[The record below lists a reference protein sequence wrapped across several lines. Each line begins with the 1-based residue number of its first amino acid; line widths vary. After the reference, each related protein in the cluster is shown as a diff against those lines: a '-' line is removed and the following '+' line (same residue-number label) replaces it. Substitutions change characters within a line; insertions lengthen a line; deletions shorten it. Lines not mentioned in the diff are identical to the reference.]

1 MATEPTLLQNLPP
14 PPGAPTKPFI
24 SLRTKFVVFF
34 SLILVLTCSSL
45 SWYFVEI
52 RREAMLQNL
61 HRLGTILLTNIAHN
75 NHFRYAALVAEDQTT
90 LQQYIEG
97 LLSIDEVV
105 YVVVTGSDEQILARY
120 SKGTRQSLTDPRR
133 SLSHPVYPP
142 ADIARRLAETPAT
155 VPQITPLAVSD
166 QLTLAP
172 QQEDSFMSQVFPTLS
187 ETVYD
192 FSLPVIR
199 ALPEPATALT
209 LDPEAPA
216 AGGAMMKRPPVYGTI
231 QIGLTDERVR
241 QAVLTMVQSVFGL
254 TALII
259 GAGILGAQLL
269 TSRITTPLRRLADM
283 ARQVTEGSAPV
294 QLSPSTNDEVGQLTG
309 LFNVMARSVQERNQD
324 ITANLET
331 IKQQFRQLTTLHQA
345 GAAISSTLDM
355 NHLLDTVLQLL
366 VGNLGFLRMVLVLR
380 LEDRDVSYIARV
392 TGIPPEIA
400 EVAYNLEIPIRDD
413 GTITADMFLRRAPV
427 LIQSLDAAADR
438 IYPPVMELLQRAGIS
453 SFIAVPLQSHHGT
466 LGYIAGDRGAQICTE
481 EDLHILLTIASHV
494 AAAIDNARAYAHLSE
509 LTQHLEER
517 IRERTEEL
525 SRANDQLQAN
535 DRRRTTFLSVVSH
548 ELRTPMTAIRSFA
561 ENMLDGV
568 TGPLTS
574 QQTTYLTRIEHNV
587 SRLARIINQLLD
599 WSRLDTRKDVLRPE
613 PVCIAEIAATAAEGL
628 QTVAAEK
635 QIALRIEPEQPLPRI
650 LGDRDKLEQIL
661 WNLIGNAIK
670 FTPSGGTV
678 TVTFSCDT
686 AGTVKTCVAD
696 TGCGIDPLHLPSV
709 FNEFSKV
716 PSSMPSSQGAQLG
729 LFITK
734 TLITMHRGE
743 IWAESTPGHGTC
755 ICFTLPVAPPRRQN
769 CSSNEAAQA
778 GPT

>member
-1 MATEPTLLQNLPP
+1 MAAEPTLLQNPPP
-14 PPGAPTKPFI
+14 PPGAPTKLFI

-34 SLILVLTCSSL
+34 SLILVLTCSTL
-45 SWYFVEI
+45 SWYFVDI
-52 RREAMLQNL
+52 RREAMLQSL

-75 NHFRYAALVAEDQTT
+75 NHFRFAGLVAEDQTT
-90 LQQYIEG
+90 LQQHIEG

-105 YVVVTGSDEQILARY
+105 YVVVTGTKDQVLARY
-120 SKGTRQSLTDPRR
+120 SKGARQSLTDPRR
-133 SLSHPVYPP
+133 SLSHPIYPP

-155 VPQITPLAVSD
+155 VPQITPLAASD

-172 QQEDSFMSQVFPTLS
+172 QHEGSFMSQVFPTLS
-187 ETVYD
+187 ETIYD
-192 FSLPVIR
+192 FALPVIR
-199 ALPEPATALT
+199 ASFEPVTSFT
-209 LDPEAPA
+209 LDPEASA

-241 QAVLTMVQSVFGL
+241 QAVLTMVQNVFVL

-259 GAGILGAQLL
+259 GAGILGAHLL
-269 TSRITTPLRRLADM
+269 TSRITTPLRRLAGM
-283 ARQVTEGSAPV
+283 ARQVTEGTAPV

-309 LFNVMARSVQERNQD
+309 LFNVMARSVQERNQA
-324 ITANLET
+324 ITTNLET

-345 GAAISSTLDM
+345 SAAIASTLDM

-380 LEDRDVSYIARV
+380 LEERDVSYIARV
-392 TGIPPEIA
+392 TGISPELA
-400 EVAYNLEIPIRDD
+400 EIAYNLEIPIRDD
-413 GTITADMFLRRAPV
+413 GSITADLFLRREPV
-427 LIQSLDAAADR
+427 LIQALDASAGR

-466 LGYIAGDRGAQICTE
+466 LGYIAGDRGDQICTE

-525 SRANDQLQAN
+525 SRANDQLQAH
-535 DRRRTTFLSVVSH
+535 DRRRSTFLSVVSH

-587 SRLARIINQLLD
+587 ARLARIINQLLD
-599 WSRLDTRKDVLRPE
+599 WSRLDTHKDVLRPE

-635 QIALRIEPEQPLPRI
+635 QIALRIEPERPLPRI
-650 LGDRDKLEQIL
+650 SGDRDKLEQIL

-670 FTPSGGTV
+670 FTPPGGAV
-678 TVTFSCDT
+678 TVTFSCDA
-686 AGTVKTCVAD
+686 AGMVKTCVAD

-743 IWAESTPGHGTC
+743 IWAESTPGRGTC
-755 ICFTLPVAPPRRQN
+755 ICFTLPVAPAQETERQP
-769 CSSNEAAQA
+769 Q
-778 GPT
+778 

>member
-1 MATEPTLLQNLPP
+1 MAAEPLSLQSPTP
-14 PPGAPTKPFI
+14 PPGAPTRPFV

-34 SLILVLTCSSL
+34 SLILVLTCSTL

-52 RREAMLQNL
+52 RRDAMLQNL

-75 NHFRYAALVAEDQTT
+75 NHFRFAGLVAEDQTT

-105 YVVVTGSDEQILARY
+105 YVVVMGSNGHAIARY
-120 SKGTRQSLTDPRR
+120 SKGARQSLTDPQR
-133 SLSHPVYPP
+133 SPSHPIYPP
-142 ADIARRLAETPAT
+142 ADIAQRLAQTPAT

-172 QQEDSFMSQVFPTLS
+172 QNQGSYMTQLFPTLS
-187 ETVYD
+187 ETLYD
-192 FSLPVIR
+192 FALPVLR
-199 ALPEPATALT
+199 ASPAPITPFT
-209 LDPEAPA
+209 LDPESTAID
-216 AGGAMMKRPPVYGTI
+216 GAMMKRPPVYGII
-231 QIGLTDERVR
+231 QIGLTDELVR
-241 QAVLTMVQSVFGL
+241 QAVLTMIQNVFAL

-259 GAGILGAQLL
+259 GAGILGAHLL
-269 TSRITTPLRRLADM
+269 TSRITTPLRRLAGM
-283 ARQVTEGSAPV
+283 ARQVTEGTAPV

-309 LFNVMARSVQERNQD
+309 LFNVMARSVQERNQA
-324 ITANLET
+324 ITTNLET
-331 IKQQFRQLTTLHQA
+331 IKQQFSQLTTLHQA
-345 GAAISSTLDM
+345 SAAIASTLDM

-380 LEDRDVSYIARV
+380 LEERDVSYIARV
-392 TGIPPEIA
+392 TGISPEIA
-400 EVAYNLEIPIRDD
+400 ELAYTLEIPIRDD
-413 GTITADMFLRRAPV
+413 GSITADLFLRREPV
-427 LIQSLDAAADR
+427 LIQALEAAADR
-438 IYPPVMELLQRAGIS
+438 IYPPVMDLLQRAGIS

-517 IRERTEEL
+517 IHERTEEL
-525 SRANDQLQAN
+525 SRANDQLQAH

-587 SRLARIINQLLD
+587 ARLARIINQLLD
-599 WSRLDTRKDVLRPE
+599 WSRLDTPKDVLRPE

-635 QIALRIEPEQPLPRI
+635 QIALRIQPERPLPRI
-650 LGDRDKLEQIL
+650 FGDRDKLEQIL

-670 FTPSGGTV
+670 FTPPGGAV
-678 TVTFSCDT
+678 TVTFSCDA
-686 AGTVKTCVAD
+686 AGMVKTCVAD

-743 IWAESTPGHGTC
+743 IWAESTPGRGTC
-755 ICFTLPVAPPRRQN
+755 ICFTLPIAPAPETDRQP
-769 CSSNEAAQA
+769 Q
-778 GPT
+778 

>member
-1 MATEPTLLQNLPP
+1 MTAEPTSLQNPTPL
-14 PPGAPTKPFI
+14 PGAPTRPFI

-34 SLILVLTCSSL
+34 SLILVLTCSTL

-52 RREAMLQNL
+52 RRDAMLQNL

-75 NHFRYAALVAEDQTT
+75 DHFRFAGLVAEDQKT

-97 LLSIDEVV
+97 LLSIDEVI
-105 YVVVTGSDEQILARY
+105 YVVVTGSNGQALARY
-120 SKGTRQSLTDPRR
+120 SKGARQSLTDPRR
-133 SLSHPVYPP
+133 SLSHPIYPP
-142 ADIARRLAETPAT
+142 ADIAQRLAQTPAT

-166 QLTLAP
+166 QLALDP
-172 QQEDSFMSQVFPTLS
+172 QNQGSFMSHVFPTLS
-187 ETVYD
+187 ETLYD
-192 FSLPVIR
+192 FALPVLR
-199 ALPEPATALT
+199 ASPAPITPFT
-209 LDPEAPA
+209 LDPEASA
-216 AGGAMMKRPPVYGTI
+216 IDGTMMKRPPVYGAI
-231 QIGLTDERVR
+231 QIGLTDEHVR
-241 QAVLTMVQSVFGL
+241 QAVLTMIQNVFAL

-259 GAGILGAQLL
+259 GAGILGAHLL
-269 TSRITTPLRRLADM
+269 TARITTPLRRLAGV
-283 ARQVTEGSAPV
+283 ARQVTEGTAPV

-309 LFNVMARSVQERNQD
+309 LFNVMARSVQERNQA
-324 ITANLET
+324 ITTNLET

-345 GAAISSTLDM
+345 SAAIASTLDM

-380 LEDRDVSYIARV
+380 LEERDVSYIARV
-392 TGIPPEIA
+392 TGISPEIA
-400 EVAYNLEIPIRDD
+400 EIAYNLEIPIRDD
-413 GTITADMFLRRAPV
+413 GSITADLFLRREPV
-427 LIQSLDAAADR
+427 LIQDVNAAADR

-525 SRANDQLQAN
+525 SRANDQLQAH
-535 DRRRTTFLSVVSH
+535 DRRRSTFLSVVSH

-574 QQTTYLTRIEHNV
+574 QQTTYLARIEHNV
-587 SRLARIINQLLD
+587 ARLARIINQLLD

-635 QIALRIEPEQPLPRI
+635 QVALRIEPEHPLPRI
-650 LGDRDKLEQIL
+650 FGDRDKLEQIL

-670 FTPSGGTV
+670 FTPPGGTV
-678 TVTFSCDT
+678 TVTFSCDA
-686 AGTVKTCVAD
+686 AGMVKTCVAD

-743 IWAESTPGHGTC
+743 IWAESTPGRGTC
-755 ICFTLPVAPPRRQN
+755 ICFTLPTAPTPETERQL
-769 CSSNEAAQA
+769 Q
-778 GPT
+778 

>member
-1 MATEPTLLQNLPP
+1 MTTEPTSLQNPIP
-14 PPGAPTKPFI
+14 PPGAPTRPFI

-34 SLILVLTCSSL
+34 SLILVLTCSTL
-45 SWYFVEI
+45 SWYFVEV

-61 HRLGTILLTNIAHN
+61 HRLGTILLTNIVHN
-75 NHFRYAALVAEDQTT
+75 DHFRFAGLVAEDQTT

-97 LLSIDEVV
+97 LLSVDEVV
-105 YVVVTGSDEQILARY
+105 YVVVTGSNGQTLAQY
-120 SKGTRQSLTDPRR
+120 SKGARQSLTDSRR
-133 SLSHPVYPP
+133 SLSHPIYPP
-142 ADIARRLAETPAT
+142 ADIAQRLAETPGT

-166 QLTLAP
+166 QFALAP
-172 QQEDSFMSQVFPTLS
+172 QHEGPVLSQVFPTLS
-187 ETVYD
+187 ETFYD
-192 FSLPVIR
+192 FGLPVLR
-199 ALPEPATALT
+199 ASPEPMTAFT
-209 LDPEAPA
+209 LDPEASPIDETL
-216 AGGAMMKRPPVYGTI
+216 MKRPPVYGTI
-231 QIGLTDERVR
+231 QIGLTDEHVR
-241 QAVLTMVQSVFGL
+241 QAVLTMIQNVFAL

-259 GAGILGAQLL
+259 GAGIFGAHLL
-269 TSRITTPLRRLADM
+269 TSRITTPLRRLAGV
-283 ARQVTEGSAPV
+283 ARQVTEGTAPV

-309 LFNVMARSVQERNQD
+309 LFNVMARSVQERNQA
-324 ITANLET
+324 ITTNLET
-331 IKQQFRQLTTLHQA
+331 IKQQFRQLTTIHQA
-345 GAAISSTLDM
+345 SAAIASTLDM
-355 NHLLDTVLQLL
+355 NQLLDTVLQLL

-380 LEDRDVSYIARV
+380 LEERDVSYIARV
-392 TGIPPEIA
+392 TGISPEIA
-400 EVAYNLEIPIRDD
+400 EIAYSLEIPIRDD
-413 GTITADMFLRRAPV
+413 GSITADLFLRREPV
-427 LIQSLDAAADR
+427 LIQDIAAAADR

-466 LGYIAGDRGAQICTE
+466 LGYIAGDRGAQVCTE

-525 SRANDQLQAN
+525 MRANDQLQAH
-535 DRRRTTFLSVVSH
+535 DRRRSTFLSVVSH

-568 TGPLTS
+568 TGSLTS

-587 SRLARIINQLLD
+587 ARLARIINQLLD
-599 WSRLDTRKDVLRPE
+599 WSRLDTHKDAIRPE

-635 QIALRIEPEQPLPRI
+635 QIALRIEPDRPLPRI

-670 FTPSGGTV
+670 FTPPGGAV
-678 TVTFSCDT
+678 TVTFSCDA
-686 AGTVKTCVAD
+686 AGMVKTCVAD

-743 IWAESTPGHGTC
+743 IWAESTPGRGTC
-755 ICFTLPVAPPRRQN
+755 ICFTLPVAPTPERERQP
-769 CSSNEAAQA
+769 Q
-778 GPT
+778 

>member
-105 YVVVTGSDEQILARY
+105 YVVVTGSDDQVLARY

-172 QQEDSFMSQVFPTLS
+172 QQEGSFMSQVFPTLS

-192 FSLPVIR
+192 FALPVIR
-199 ALPEPATALT
+199 ALPEPVTAFT

-309 LFNVMARSVQERNQD
+309 LFNVMARSVQERNQA

-413 GTITADMFLRRAPV
+413 GTITADMFLRREPV

-678 TVTFSCDT
+678 TVTFSCDA

-743 IWAESTPGHGTC
+743 IWAESTPGRGTC

-769 CSSNEAAQA
+769 GSSNEAAQA

>member
-1 MATEPTLLQNLPP
+1 MAAEATLLQSPPP
-14 PPGAPTKPFI
+14 PPGAPTKLFI

-34 SLILVLTCSSL
+34 SLILVLTCSTL

-75 NHFRYAALVAEDQTT
+75 NHFRYAGLVAEDQTT

-105 YVVVTGSDEQILARY
+105 YVVVTGPNDQVLARY
-120 SKGTRQSLTDPRR
+120 SKEARQSLTDPRR

-172 QQEDSFMSQVFPTLS
+172 QHEGSLMSQVFPTLS

-192 FSLPVIR
+192 FALPVIR
-199 ALPEPATALT
+199 ASPEPVTAFT
-209 LDPEAPA
+209 LDPEAPV

-241 QAVLTMVQSVFGL
+241 QAVLTMVQNVFAL

-259 GAGILGAQLL
+259 GAGILGAHLL
-269 TSRITTPLRRLADM
+269 TSRITTPLRRLAGV
-283 ARQVTEGSAPV
+283 ARQVTEGTAPV
-294 QLSPSTNDEVGQLTG
+294 QLSPSTNDEVGQLTA
-309 LFNVMARSVQERNQD
+309 LFNVMARSVQERNQA

-345 GAAISSTLDM
+345 SAAISSTLDM

-380 LEDRDVSYIARV
+380 LEERDVSYIARV
-392 TGIPPEIA
+392 TGIPSEIA
-400 EVAYNLEIPIRDD
+400 EIAYNLEIPIRDD
-413 GTITADMFLRRAPV
+413 GSITADLFLRREPV

-481 EDLHILLTIASHV
+481 EDLHILMTIASHV

-525 SRANDQLQAN
+525 SRANEQLQAH
-535 DRRRTTFLSVVSH
+535 DRRRSTFLSVVSH

-613 PVCIAEIAATAAEGL
+613 PVCITEIAAIAAEGL

-678 TVTFSCDT
+678 TVTFSCDA

-716 PSSMPSSQGAQLG
+716 PSAMPSSQGAQLG

-743 IWAESTPGHGTC
+743 IWAESTPGRGTC
-755 ICFTLPVAPPRRQN
+755 ICFTLPVAPPPKTERQV
-769 CSSNEAAQA
+769 
-778 GPT
+778 P

>member
-1 MATEPTLLQNLPP
+1 MAAEPTLLQNLPP
-14 PPGAPTKPFI
+14 PPGAPTKLFI

-34 SLILVLTCSSL
+34 SLILVLTCSTL

-52 RREAMLQNL
+52 RRDAMLQSL

-105 YVVVTGSDEQILARY
+105 YVVVTGSNDQVLARY

-133 SLSHPVYPP
+133 SLAHPIYPP
-142 ADIARRLAETPAT
+142 VDIAKRLAETPDT
-155 VPQITPLAVSD
+155 VPQMTLLAVSD

-172 QQEDSFMSQVFPTLS
+172 QNEGSFMSQVFPTLS

-192 FSLPVIR
+192 FALPVIR
-199 ALPEPATALT
+199 ASPEPMTAFT

-241 QAVLTMVQSVFGL
+241 QAVLTMVQNVFAL

-259 GAGILGAQLL
+259 GAGILGAHLL
-269 TSRITTPLRRLADM
+269 TSRITTPLRRLAGV
-283 ARQVTEGSAPV
+283 ARQVTEGTAPI

-309 LFNVMARSVQERNQD
+309 LFNVMARSVQERNQA

-331 IKQQFRQLTTLHQA
+331 IKQQLRHLTTLHQA
-345 GAAISSTLDM
+345 SAAISSTLDM
-355 NHLLDTVLQLL
+355 NQLLDTVLQLL
-366 VGNLGFLRMVLVLR
+366 VGNMGFRRMVLVLR
-380 LEDRDVSYIARV
+380 LEERDVSYVARV
-392 TGIPPEIA
+392 TGISPEVA
-400 EVAYNLEIPIRDD
+400 EIAYNLEIPIRDD
-413 GTITADMFLRRAPV
+413 GSITADLFLRREPV

-438 IYPPVMELLQRAGIS
+438 IYPPVLELLQRAGIS

-466 LGYIAGDRGAQICTE
+466 LGYIAGDRGAQVCTE

-525 SRANDQLQAN
+525 SRANDQLQAH
-535 DRRRTTFLSVVSH
+535 DRRRSTFLSVVSH

-613 PVCIAEIAATAAEGL
+613 PVCIAEIAAIAAEGL

-678 TVTFSCDT
+678 TVTFSCDA

-734 TLITMHRGE
+734 TLITMHQGE
-743 IWAESTPGHGTC
+743 IWAESTPGRGTC
-755 ICFTLPVAPPRRQN
+755 ICFTLPVAPTPKTEQ
-769 CSSNEAAQA
+769 QL
-778 GPT
+778 P

>member
-1 MATEPTLLQNLPP
+1 MTAEPTPLQNPTPP
-14 PPGAPTKPFI
+14 HGAPTMPFI

-34 SLILVLTCSSL
+34 SLILVLTCSTL
-45 SWYFVEI
+45 SWYFVET
-52 RREAMLQNL
+52 RRNAMLENL

-75 NHFRYAALVAEDQTT
+75 NHFRFAGLVAEDQAT

-97 LLSIDEVV
+97 LISIDEVV
-105 YVVVTGSDEQILARY
+105 YVVVTGSNGQALAQY
-120 SKGTRQSLTDPRR
+120 SKGARQSLTDPRR
-133 SLSHPVYPP
+133 SLSHPIYPP
-142 ADIARRLAETPAT
+142 ADIAQRLAQTPAT

-172 QQEDSFMSQVFPTLS
+172 QNQGSFMSQMFPTLS
-187 ETVYD
+187 ETLYD
-192 FSLPVIR
+192 FALPVLR
-199 ALPEPATALT
+199 ASPTPITPFT
-209 LDPEAPA
+209 LDPESPA
-216 AGGAMMKRPPVYGTI
+216 IDGGWMKRPPVYGII

-241 QAVLTMVQSVFGL
+241 QAVLTMIQNVFAL

-259 GAGILGAQLL
+259 GAGILGAHLL
-269 TSRITTPLRRLADM
+269 TSRITTPLRRLAGM
-283 ARQVTEGSAPV
+283 ARQVTEGTAPV

-309 LFNVMARSVQERNQD
+309 LFNVMARSVQERNQA
-324 ITANLET
+324 ITTNLET

-345 GAAISSTLDM
+345 SAAIASTLDM

-380 LEDRDVSYIARV
+380 LEERDVSYIARV
-392 TGIPPEIA
+392 TGISPELA

-413 GTITADMFLRRAPV
+413 GSITADLFLRREPV
-427 LIQSLDAAADR
+427 LIQALDASADR

-525 SRANDQLQAN
+525 SRANDQLQAH
-535 DRRRTTFLSVVSH
+535 DRRRSTFLSVVSH

-568 TGPLTS
+568 TGPLTN

-587 SRLARIINQLLD
+587 ARLARIINQLLD
-599 WSRLDTRKDVLRPE
+599 WSRLDIHKDTLRPE

-635 QIALRIEPEQPLPRI
+635 QIALRIEPEHPLPRI
-650 LGDRDKLEQIL
+650 FGDRDKLEQIL

-670 FTPSGGTV
+670 FTPPGGAV
-678 TVTFSCDT
+678 TVTFSCDA
-686 AGTVKTCVAD
+686 AGMVKTCVAD

-743 IWAESTPGHGTC
+743 IWAESTPGRGTC
-755 ICFTLPVAPPRRQN
+755 ICFTLPIAPTPETERQL
-769 CSSNEAAQA
+769 Q
-778 GPT
+778 

>member
-1 MATEPTLLQNLPP
+1 QN
-14 PPGAPTKPFI
+14 
-24 SLRTKFVVFF
+24 VF
-34 SLILVLTCSSL
+34 
-45 SWYFVEI
+45 
-52 RREAMLQNL
+52 A
-61 HRLGTILLTNIAHN
+61 
-75 NHFRYAALVAEDQTT
+75 
-90 LQQYIEG
+90 
-97 LLSIDEVV
+97 
-105 YVVVTGSDEQILARY
+105 
-120 SKGTRQSLTDPRR
+120 
-133 SLSHPVYPP
+133 
-142 ADIARRLAETPAT
+142 
-155 VPQITPLAVSD
+155 
-166 QLTLAP
+166 
-172 QQEDSFMSQVFPTLS
+172 
-187 ETVYD
+187 
-192 FSLPVIR
+192 
-199 ALPEPATALT
+199 
-209 LDPEAPA
+209 
-216 AGGAMMKRPPVYGTI
+216 
-231 QIGLTDERVR
+231 
-241 QAVLTMVQSVFGL
+241 L

-259 GAGILGAQLL
+259 GAGILGAHLL
-269 TSRITTPLRRLADM
+269 TLRITTPLRRLAGV
-283 ARQVTEGSAPV
+283 ARQVTEGTAPV

-309 LFNVMARSVQERNQD
+309 LFNVMARSVQERNQA
-324 ITANLET
+324 ITTNLET

-345 GAAISSTLDM
+345 SAAIASTLDM

-380 LEDRDVSYIARV
+380 LEERDVSYIARV
-392 TGIPPEIA
+392 TGISPEIA
-400 EVAYNLEIPIRDD
+400 EVAYSLEIPICDD
-413 GTITADMFLRRAPV
+413 GSITADLFLRREPV
-427 LIQSLDAAADR
+427 LIQALDAAADR
-438 IYPPVMELLQRAGIS
+438 IYPPVLELLQRAGIS

-525 SRANDQLQAN
+525 SRANDQLQAH
-535 DRRRTTFLSVVSH
+535 DRRRSTFLSVVSH

-635 QIALRIEPEQPLPRI
+635 QIALRIEPERPLPRI
-650 LGDRDKLEQIL
+650 FGDRDKLEQIL

-670 FTPSGGTV
+670 FTPPGGTV
-678 TVTFSCDT
+678 TVTFSCDA
-686 AGTVKTCVAD
+686 AGMVKTCVAD

-743 IWAESTPGHGTC
+743 IWAESTPGRGTC
-755 ICFTLPVAPPRRQN
+755 I
-769 CSSNEAAQA
+769 
-778 GPT
+778 

>member
-1 MATEPTLLQNLPP
+1 MTADPAALQNPTPP
-14 PPGAPTKPFI
+14 AGVTTTPFI

-34 SLILVLTCSSL
+34 SLILVLTCSTL

-52 RREAMLQNL
+52 RRDAMLQNL

-75 NHFRYAALVAEDQTT
+75 SHFRFAGLVAEDQTT

-105 YVVVTGSDEQILARY
+105 YVVVTGSNGQAVARY
-120 SKGTRQSLTDPRR
+120 SKGARQSLTDPRR
-133 SLSHPVYPP
+133 ALSHPIYPP
-142 ADIARRLAETPAT
+142 ADIAQRLALTPAT
-155 VPQITPLAVSD
+155 VPQITPLAASD

-172 QQEDSFMSQVFPTLS
+172 QHEGSFMAQVFPTLT
-187 ETVYD
+187 ETFYD
-192 FSLPVIR
+192 FALPVLR
-199 ALPEPATALT
+199 AAPAPLTPFT

-216 AGGAMMKRPPVYGTI
+216 IDGVMMKRPPVYGVI
-231 QIGLTDERVR
+231 QIGLTDEHVR
-241 QAVLTMVQSVFGL
+241 QAVLTMIQNVFAL

-259 GAGILGAQLL
+259 GAGILGAHLL
-269 TSRITTPLRRLADM
+269 TSRITTPLRRLAGV
-283 ARQVTEGSAPV
+283 ARQVTEGTAPV
-294 QLSPSTNDEVGQLTG
+294 QLSPSTNDEVGQLAG
-309 LFNVMARSVQERNQD
+309 LFNVMVRSVQERNQA
-324 ITANLET
+324 ITTNLET
-331 IKQQFRQLTTLHQA
+331 IKQQFKQLTTLHQA
-345 GAAISSTLDM
+345 SAAITSTLDM

-380 LEDRDVSYIARV
+380 LEERDVSYIARV
-392 TGIPPEIA
+392 TGLSPEIA
-400 EVAYNLEIPIRDD
+400 TIAYDLEIPICDD
-413 GTITADMFLRRAPV
+413 GSITADLFLRRKPV
-427 LIQSLDAAADR
+427 LIQALDAAADR
-438 IYPPVMELLQRAGIS
+438 IYPPVMALLQRAGIS

-525 SRANDQLQAN
+525 SRVNDQLQAH
-535 DRRRTTFLSVVSH
+535 DRRRSTFLSVVSH

-587 SRLARIINQLLD
+587 ARLARIINQLLD

-613 PVCIAEIAATAAEGL
+613 PVCIAEIAAIAAEGL

-635 QIALRIEPEQPLPRI
+635 QIALRIEPAQPLPRI

-670 FTPSGGTV
+670 FTPPGGSV
-678 TVTFSCDT
+678 TVTFSGEA
-686 AGTVKTCVAD
+686 AGMVKTCVAD

-743 IWAESTPGHGTC
+743 IWAESTPGRGTC
-755 ICFTLPVAPPRRQN
+755 ICFTLPVAPPPETER
-769 CSSNEAAQA
+769 
-778 GPT
+778 PLP

>member
-1 MATEPTLLQNLPP
+1 MAAEPTLLQNPPP
-14 PPGAPTKPFI
+14 PPGAPTKLFI

-34 SLILVLTCSSL
+34 SLILVLTCSTL
-45 SWYFVEI
+45 SWYFVEM
-52 RREAMLQNL
+52 RREAMLQSL

-75 NHFRYAALVAEDQTT
+75 NHFRYAGLVAEDQTT

-105 YVVVTGSDEQILARY
+105 YVVVTGPNGQPLAKA
-120 SKGTRQSLTDPRR
+120 SKGARQSLTDPRR
-133 SLSHPVYPP
+133 SLSHPIYPP
-142 ADIARRLAETPAT
+142 ADIARKLAETPDP
-155 VPQITPLAVSD
+155 VQQITPLTVSN

-172 QQEDSFMSQVFPTLS
+172 QHEGTFMSQVFPTLS
-187 ETVYD
+187 ETFYD
-192 FSLPVIR
+192 FALPVIR
-199 ALPEPATALT
+199 ASPEPMTAFT

-216 AGGAMMKRPPVYGTI
+216 TDGAMMKRPPVYGTI
-231 QIGLTDERVR
+231 QIGLTDEHVR
-241 QAVLTMVQSVFGL
+241 QAVLAMIQNVFALTM
-254 TALII
+254 LII
-259 GAGILGAQLL
+259 GFGILGAHLL
-269 TSRITTPLRRLADM
+269 TSRITTPLRRLASV
-283 ARQVTEGSAPV
+283 ARQMSEGTAPV

-309 LFNVMARSVQERNQD
+309 LFNVMARSVQERNQA

-345 GAAISSTLDM
+345 SAAIASTLDM
-355 NHLLDTVLQLL
+355 NRLLDTVLQLM

-380 LEDRDVSYIARV
+380 REERDVSYIARV
-392 TGIPPEIA
+392 TGISPELAEIA
-400 EVAYNLEIPIRDD
+400 YNVEIPIRDD
-413 GTITADMFLRRAPV
+413 GSITADLFLRREPV
-427 LIQSLDAAADR
+427 LIQGLDASAGR

-466 LGYIAGDRGAQICTE
+466 LGYIAGDRGDQICTK

-509 LTQHLEER
+509 LTQHLEEH

-525 SRANDQLQAN
+525 SRANDQLQSH
-535 DRRRTTFLSVVSH
+535 DRRRSTFLSVVSH
-548 ELRTPMTAIRSFA
+548 ELRTPMTAIRSFT

-587 SRLARIINQLLD
+587 ARLARIINQLLD

-613 PVCIAEIAATAAEGL
+613 PVCIAEIAAAATEGL
-628 QTVAAEK
+628 QTLAAEK
-635 QIALRIEPEQPLPRI
+635 QIALRIEPERPLPRI
-650 LGDRDKLEQIL
+650 SGDRDKLEQIL

-670 FTPSGGTV
+670 FTPPGGAV
-678 TVTFSCDT
+678 TVTFSCDA
-686 AGTVKTCVAD
+686 AGMVKTCVAD

-743 IWAESTPGHGTC
+743 IWAESTPGRGTC
-755 ICFTLPVAPPRRQN
+755 ICFTLPIAATPETDRQP
-769 CSSNEAAQA
+769 Q
-778 GPT
+778 

>member
-1 MATEPTLLQNLPP
+1 MAAEPMLLQNPPP
-14 PPGAPTKPFI
+14 PPGAPTKLFI

-34 SLILVLTCSSL
+34 SLILVLTCSTL

-52 RREAMLQNL
+52 RREAMLQTL

-75 NHFRYAALVAEDQTT
+75 NHFRYAGLVAEDQTT

-105 YVVVTGSDEQILARY
+105 YVVVTGSNDQVLARY

-133 SLSHPVYPP
+133 SLSHPIYPP
-142 ADIARRLAETPAT
+142 ADIARRLAEMPAT

-166 QLTLAP
+166 QLMLAH
-172 QQEDSFMSQVFPTLS
+172 QNEGSFMSQVFPTLS

-192 FSLPVIR
+192 FALPVIR
-199 ALPEPATALT
+199 ASSEPVTAFT
-209 LDPEAPA
+209 LDPESPA
-216 AGGAMMKRPPVYGTI
+216 IDGAMMKRPPVYGVV
-231 QIGLTDERVR
+231 QIGITDERVR
-241 QAVLTMVQSVFGL
+241 QAVLTMIQNVFAL

-259 GAGILGAQLL
+259 GAGILGAHLL
-269 TSRITTPLRRLADM
+269 TSRITTPLRRLAGV
-283 ARQVTEGSAPV
+283 ARQVTEGTAPV

-309 LFNVMARSVQERNQD
+309 LFNVMARSVQERNQA
-324 ITANLET
+324 ITTNLET
-331 IKQQFRQLTTLHQA
+331 IKQQFKQLTTLHQA
-345 GAAISSTLDM
+345 SAAIASTLDM

-366 VGNLGFLRMVLVLR
+366 VGNLGFLRIVLVLR
-380 LEDRDVSYIARV
+380 LEERDVSYIARV
-392 TGIPPEIA
+392 TGISPEIA
-400 EVAYNLEIPIRDD
+400 EIAYNLEIPIRDD
-413 GTITADMFLRRAPV
+413 GSITADLFLRREPV
-427 LIQSLDAAADR
+427 LIQALDTAADR

-509 LTQHLEER
+509 MTQHLEER

-525 SRANDQLQAN
+525 SRANDRLQAH
-535 DRRRTTFLSVVSH
+535 DRRRSTFLSVVSH

-561 ENMLDGV
+561 ENMLEGV

-599 WSRLDTRKDVLRPE
+599 WSRLDSPPYALRPE
-613 PVCIAEIAATAAEGL
+613 PVCIAEIAAITAEGM
-628 QTVAAEK
+628 QAIAAEK
-635 QIALRIEPEQPLPRI
+635 QIALRIEREQPLPRI
-650 LGDRDKLEQIL
+650 LGDCDKLEQIL

-670 FTPSGGTV
+670 FTPPGGAITVRCSG
-678 TVTFSCDT
+678 DA
-686 AGTVKTCVAD
+686 AGMVKTCVAD

-716 PSSMPSSQGAQLG
+716 TSSMPSSQGAQLG

-743 IWAESTPGHGTC
+743 IWAESTPGRGTC
-755 ICFTLPVAPPRRQN
+755 ICFTLPIAPTPETERPPQ
-769 CSSNEAAQA
+769 
-778 GPT
+778 

>member
-1 MATEPTLLQNLPP
+1 MTTEPTSLQNPIP
-14 PPGAPTKPFI
+14 PPGAPTRPFI

-34 SLILVLTCSSL
+34 SLILVLTCSTL
-45 SWYFVEI
+45 SWYFVEV

-61 HRLGTILLTNIAHN
+61 HRLGTILLTNIVHN
-75 NHFRYAALVAEDQTT
+75 DHFRFAGLVAEDQTT

-97 LLSIDEVV
+97 LLSVDEVV
-105 YVVVTGSDEQILARY
+105 YVVVTGSNGQTLARY
-120 SKGTRQSLTDPRR
+120 SKGARQSLTDSRR
-133 SLSHPVYPP
+133 SLSHPIYPP
-142 ADIARRLAETPAT
+142 ADIAQRLAETPGT

-166 QLTLAP
+166 QFALAP
-172 QQEDSFMSQVFPTLS
+172 QHEGPVLSQVFPTLS
-187 ETVYD
+187 ETFYD
-192 FSLPVIR
+192 FGLPVLR
-199 ALPEPATALT
+199 ASPEPMTAFT
-209 LDPEAPA
+209 LDPEASPIDETL
-216 AGGAMMKRPPVYGTI
+216 MKRPPVYGTI
-231 QIGLTDERVR
+231 QIGLTDEHVR
-241 QAVLTMVQSVFGL
+241 QAVLTMIQNVFAL

-259 GAGILGAQLL
+259 GAGIFGAHLL
-269 TSRITTPLRRLADM
+269 TSRITTPLRRLAGV
-283 ARQVTEGSAPV
+283 ARQVTEGTAPV

-309 LFNVMARSVQERNQD
+309 LFNVMARSVQERNQA
-324 ITANLET
+324 ITTNLET
-331 IKQQFRQLTTLHQA
+331 IKQQFRQLTTIHQA
-345 GAAISSTLDM
+345 SAAIASTLDM
-355 NHLLDTVLQLL
+355 NQLLDTVLQLL

-380 LEDRDVSYIARV
+380 LEERDVSYIARV
-392 TGIPPEIA
+392 TGISPEIA
-400 EVAYNLEIPIRDD
+400 EIAYSLEIPIRDD
-413 GTITADMFLRRAPV
+413 GSITADLFLRREPV
-427 LIQSLDAAADR
+427 LIQDIAAAADR

-466 LGYIAGDRGAQICTE
+466 LGYIAGDRGAQVCTE

-525 SRANDQLQAN
+525 MRANDQLQAH
-535 DRRRTTFLSVVSH
+535 DRRRSTFLSVVSH

-568 TGPLTS
+568 TGSLTS

-587 SRLARIINQLLD
+587 ARLARIINQLLD
-599 WSRLDTRKDVLRPE
+599 WSRLDTHKDAIRPE

-635 QIALRIEPEQPLPRI
+635 QIALRIEPDRPLPRI

-670 FTPSGGTV
+670 FTPPGGAV
-678 TVTFSCDT
+678 TVTFSCDA
-686 AGTVKTCVAD
+686 AGMVKTCVAD

-743 IWAESTPGHGTC
+743 IWAESTPGRGTC
-755 ICFTLPVAPPRRQN
+755 ICFTLPVAPAPETERQL
-769 CSSNEAAQA
+769 Q
-778 GPT
+778 

>member
-14 PPGAPTKPFI
+14 PPGAPTKLFI

-34 SLILVLTCSSL
+34 SLILVLTCSTL

-52 RREAMLQNL
+52 RRDAMLQSL

-105 YVVVTGSDEQILARY
+105 YVVVTGSNDQVLARY

-133 SLSHPVYPP
+133 SLSHPIYPP

-172 QQEDSFMSQVFPTLS
+172 QNEGSFMSQVFPTLS

-192 FSLPVIR
+192 FALPVIR
-199 ALPEPATALT
+199 ASPEPATAFT

-241 QAVLTMVQSVFGL
+241 QAVLTMVQNVFAL

-259 GAGILGAQLL
+259 GAGILGAHLL
-269 TSRITTPLRRLADM
+269 TSRITTPLRRLADV
-283 ARQVTEGSAPV
+283 ARQVTEGTAPV

-309 LFNVMARSVQERNQD
+309 LFNVMARSVQERNQA

-345 GAAISSTLDM
+345 SAAISSTLDM

-380 LEDRDVSYIARV
+380 LEERDVSYIARV

-400 EVAYNLEIPIRDD
+400 EAAYALEIPIRDD
-413 GTITADMFLRRAPV
+413 GSITADLFLRREPV

-481 EDLHILLTIASHV
+481 ADLHILLTIASHV

-517 IRERTEEL
+517 IRARTEEL

-613 PVCIAEIAATAAEGL
+613 PVCIAEIAAVAAEGL

-678 TVTFSCDT
+678 TVTFSCDA

-755 ICFTLPVAPPRRQN
+755 ICFTLPVAPTPKTERQL
-769 CSSNEAAQA
+769 Q
-778 GPT
+778 

>member
-14 PPGAPTKPFI
+14 PPGAPTKLFI

-34 SLILVLTCSSL
+34 SLILVLTCSTL

-52 RREAMLQNL
+52 RRDAMLQSL

-105 YVVVTGSDEQILARY
+105 YVVVTGSNDQVLARY

-133 SLSHPVYPP
+133 SLSHPIYPP

-172 QQEDSFMSQVFPTLS
+172 QNEGSFMSQVFPTLS

-192 FSLPVIR
+192 FALPVIR
-199 ALPEPATALT
+199 ASPDPVTAFT

-241 QAVLTMVQSVFGL
+241 QAVLTMVQNVFAL

-259 GAGILGAQLL
+259 GAGILGAHLL
-269 TSRITTPLRRLADM
+269 TSRITTPLRRLADV
-283 ARQVTEGSAPV
+283 ARQVTEGTAPV

-309 LFNVMARSVQERNQD
+309 LFNVMARSVQERNQA

-345 GAAISSTLDM
+345 SAAISSTLDM

-380 LEDRDVSYIARV
+380 LEERDVSYIARV

-400 EVAYNLEIPIRDD
+400 EAAYALEIPIRDD
-413 GTITADMFLRRAPV
+413 GSITADLFLRREPV
-427 LIQSLDAAADR
+427 LIQSLDTAADR

-525 SRANDQLQAN
+525 SRANDQLQAH
-535 DRRRTTFLSVVSH
+535 DRRRSTFLSVVSH

-613 PVCIAEIAATAAEGL
+613 PVCIAEIAAVAAEGL

-670 FTPSGGTV
+670 FTPSGGIV
-678 TVTFSCDT
+678 TVTFSCDA

-696 TGCGIDPLHLPSV
+696 TGCGIDPLHLPNV

-755 ICFTLPVAPPRRQN
+755 ICFTLPVAPTPKTERQL
-769 CSSNEAAQA
+769 Q
-778 GPT
+778 

>member
-105 YVVVTGSDEQILARY
+105 YVVVTGSDDQVLARY

-172 QQEDSFMSQVFPTLS
+172 QQEGSFMSQVFPTLS

-192 FSLPVIR
+192 FALPVIR

-309 LFNVMARSVQERNQD
+309 LFNVMARSVQERNQA

>member
-1 MATEPTLLQNLPP
+1 MTAEPLSLQNPTPP
-14 PPGAPTKPFI
+14 SGVPAKPFI

-34 SLILVLTCSSL
+34 SLILVLTCSTL

-52 RREAMLQNL
+52 RRDAMLQNL

-75 NHFRYAALVAEDQTT
+75 NHFRFAGLVAEDQTT
-90 LQQYIEG
+90 LHQYIEG

-105 YVVVTGSDEQILARY
+105 YVVVTGSHGQAVARY
-120 SKGTRQSLTDPRR
+120 SKGARESLTDPRR
-133 SLSHPVYPP
+133 SLSRPIYPP
-142 ADIARRLAETPAT
+142 ADIVQRLAQTPAT

-172 QQEDSFMSQVFPTLS
+172 QNRDSFMSQVFPTLS
-187 ETVYD
+187 ETLYD
-192 FSLPVIR
+192 FALPVLR
-199 ALPEPATALT
+199 ASPAPMTPFT
-209 LDPEAPA
+209 LDPESPA
-216 AGGAMMKRPPVYGTI
+216 IDGAMMKRPPVYGVI
-231 QIGLTDERVR
+231 QIGLTDEHVR
-241 QAVLTMVQSVFGL
+241 QAVLTMIQNVFAL

-259 GAGILGAQLL
+259 GAGILGAHLL
-269 TSRITTPLRRLADM
+269 TSRITTPLRRLAGV
-283 ARQVTEGSAPV
+283 ARQVTEGTAPV

-309 LFNVMARSVQERNQD
+309 LFNVMARSVQERNQA
-324 ITANLET
+324 ITTNLET
-331 IKQQFRQLTTLHQA
+331 IKQQFKQLTTLHQA
-345 GAAISSTLDM
+345 SAAIASTLDM

-380 LEDRDVSYIARV
+380 LEERDVSYIARV
-392 TGIPPEIA
+392 TGISPEIA
-400 EVAYNLEIPIRDD
+400 EIAYNLEIPIRDD
-413 GTITADMFLRRAPV
+413 GSITADLFLRREPV
-427 LIQSLDAAADR
+427 LIQALDASAHR
-438 IYPPVMELLQRAGIS
+438 IYPPVMEILQRAGIS

-509 LTQHLEER
+509 LTQHQEER

-525 SRANDQLQAN
+525 SRANDRLQAH
-535 DRRRTTFLSVVSH
+535 DRRRSTFLSVVSH

-587 SRLARIINQLLD
+587 ARLARIINQLLD
-599 WSRLDTRKDVLRPE
+599 WSRLDIHKDVLRPE

-635 QIALRIEPEQPLPRI
+635 QIALRIEPEHPLPRI
-650 LGDRDKLEQIL
+650 FGDRDKLEQIL

-670 FTPSGGTV
+670 FTPPGGAV
-678 TVTFSCDT
+678 TVTFSCD
-686 AGTVKTCVAD
+686 AEGMIKTCVAD

-743 IWAESTPGHGTC
+743 IWAESTPGRGTC
-755 ICFTLPVAPPRRQN
+755 ICFTLPIAPPPETERQP
-769 CSSNEAAQA
+769 Q
-778 GPT
+778 

>member
-1 MATEPTLLQNLPP
+1 MAAEPASLQNPTP
-14 PPGAPTKPFI
+14 PPGAPTRLFI

-34 SLILVLTCSSL
+34 SLILVLTCSSM
-45 SWYFVEI
+45 SWYFVEV

-75 NHFRYAALVAEDQTT
+75 NHFRFAGLVAEDQTT
-90 LQQYIEG
+90 LQQYIDG

-105 YVVVTGSDEQILARY
+105 YVVVTSSNGQTLARY
-120 SKGTRQSLTDPRR
+120 SKGARQSLTDPRR
-133 SLSHPVYPP
+133 SLSDPIYPP
-142 ADIARRLAETPAT
+142 VDIAQRLAEMPAS
-155 VPQITPLAVSD
+155 VPQITPLAVSE

-172 QQEDSFMSQVFPTLS
+172 QNQGSFITQIFPTLS
-187 ETVYD
+187 ETLYD
-192 FSLPVIR
+192 FALPVLR
-199 ALPEPATALT
+199 EALAPMTPFM

-216 AGGAMMKRPPVYGTI
+216 TDGAMMKRPPVYGTI
-231 QIGLTDERVR
+231 QIGLTNEHVR
-241 QAVLTMVQSVFGL
+241 QAMLTMIQNVFAL
-254 TALII
+254 TALVI
-259 GAGILGAQLL
+259 GAGILGAHLL
-269 TSRITTPLRRLADM
+269 TARITTPLRRLAGV
-283 ARQVTEGSAPV
+283 ARQVTEGTAPV

-309 LFNVMARSVQERNQD
+309 LFNVMARSVQERNQA
-324 ITANLET
+324 ITTNLET

-345 GAAISSTLDM
+345 SAAIASTLDM

-380 LEDRDVSYIARV
+380 LEERDMSYIARV
-392 TGIPPEIA
+392 TGISPEIA
-400 EVAYNLEIPIRDD
+400 EIAYNLEIPIRDD
-413 GTITADMFLRRAPV
+413 GSITADLFLRRKPV
-427 LIQSLDAAADR
+427 LIQALADSADR
-438 IYPPVMELLQRAGIS
+438 IYPPVMDLLQRAGIS

-525 SRANDQLQAN
+525 SRANDQLQSH
-535 DRRRTTFLSVVSH
+535 DRRRSTFLSVVSH

-561 ENMLDGV
+561 ENMIDGV

-613 PVCIAEIAATAAEGL
+613 PVCIAEIAAIAAEGL

-635 QIALRIEPEQPLPRI
+635 QIALRIEPEGPLPRI

-670 FTPSGGTV
+670 FTPPGGTV
-678 TVTFSCDT
+678 TVTFSCDA
-686 AGTVKTCVAD
+686 AGTVKTCVTD

-743 IWAESTPGHGTC
+743 IWAESTPGRGTC
-755 ICFTLPVAPPRRQN
+755 ICFTLPIAPTPKTEGQL
-769 CSSNEAAQA
+769 Q
-778 GPT
+778 